1 LWCIK
6 CQSQLVPQANNT
18 TPYRT
23 TAFISK
29 TSTMEEV
36 AIIAT
41 IQDYQSDKQH
51 LTISKVISVTISH
64 CVLAKVI
71 PVTLVSVPG
80 TPLLTDQMVCLL
92 VKKQVKVQFVTL
104 PLLP

>member
-1 LWCIK
+1 
-6 CQSQLVPQANNT
+6 
-18 TPYRT
+18 
-23 TAFISK
+23 
-29 TSTMEEV
+29 MEEV

-64 CVLAKVI
+64 CVLAKAI